1 MSPDGSRKKSRG
13 VCVFVHTCVYTWSCP
28 SDLEE
33 PPGASLWVRV
43 SGAAMG
49 AAPAPHLLR
58 GAPSG
63 EMCCPAL
70 STSPEGSVSP
80 PWSRPPGCSGHRGD
94 FQNEPTRLL
103 LVSYPAEPGWG
114 RGGQHLECKPTCA
127 WWPGQGSCQA
137 RAAPRTQAGAA
148 ATAGP
153 PAPRGKTRAFPRLPM
168 KSLLCP
174 CGN

>member
-58 GAPSG
+58 GARQGRCVVPPSAH
-63 EMCCPAL
+63 PPRAL
-70 STSPEGSVSP
+70 CHPLGAGLRVALATAGISRMSQRVCSWFPIQLSQAGGGVASTWSA
-80 PWSRPPGCSGHRGD
+80 SRP
-94 FQNEPTRLL
+94 
-103 LVSYPAEPGWG
+103 V
-114 RGGQHLECKPTCA
+114 RGGQGREAARQGRRPGHRPEQLPQLGHLPHGGK
-127 WWPGQGSCQA
+127 QGLSPDC
-137 RAAPRTQAGAA
+137 
-148 ATAGP
+148 
-153 PAPRGKTRAFPRLPM
+153 L
-168 KSLLCP
+168 
-174 CGN
+174 